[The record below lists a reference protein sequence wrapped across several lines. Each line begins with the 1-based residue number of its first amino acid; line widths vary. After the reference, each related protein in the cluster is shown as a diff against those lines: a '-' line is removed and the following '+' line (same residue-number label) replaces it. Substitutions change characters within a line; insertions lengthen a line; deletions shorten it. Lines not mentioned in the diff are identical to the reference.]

1 MTALKLF
8 FQQRK
13 QKLFSLTMVFLLG
26 FTFHGFS
33 KGPITAATVSTDKT
47 DYLPGQHVSVT
58 GKYWQPGETVK
69 LTFTESPLIHPEQ
82 YINTVADASGNIY
95 NADYLIQDHDLGQ
108 AFTLTAIGLS
118 SGFNAVTL
126 FTDGESADLD
136 QVRNGSAASPDVTNL
151 WANGAAVESQAHYAE
166 GMSIPYR
173 MRLDNLIDIA
183 GKPSGQHELIISW
196 DITKGGKHAI
206 DYITSYNNIDYPVGT
221 HQAAFGH
228 GPEPI
233 DPLSGTPIVTGMGP
247 ASTYPIPAPSS
258 AGSPVTGQPTASFNS
273 LSTLSSGIQTAM
285 TIYNGTIINIV
296 YVSQGSLGTGDNS
309 TTLKIT
315 FTTTNSSVVFAWGGH
330 IATESDWGLGQGAS
344 GISGSPYHTSLV
356 SLDGSG
362 GNQDRALAAAAVVIP
377 PRVDINGISGGPVV
391 ACPETNSLVY
401 NGTILNPNA
410 DPVTYSWSLLN
421 NTAGAIIG
429 GSSSG
434 VMAGNIAVVPPLT
447 VVPMGADFTPGGTF
461 NIMLTV
467 SRGVSTDIAY
477 IGSDVYPGANVVIT
491 NLQVSAAASP
501 SSINL
506 LISNTSQLS
515 TTVSGGATP
524 YTYSWSAD
532 VSGGSLSS
540 HGISD
545 PVFTATAP
553 GIYNYIVTVTENN
566 GCVKTATVKIGVPDP
581 GPTCS
586 VTGLSPVCGTS
597 INTYSGATVTVPEG
611 ATFTWTLEANGGGG
625 STDAVFTSNGL
636 KMLVLNAGAS
646 NSISVTA
653 GSQGY
658 RVIVS
663 EVYSNT
669 ALNSTCNKDV
679 NVNTIVFTAT
689 PTQPKCNGD
698 LGSVLL
704 STPTGGTGTITFDG
718 TATSG
723 LAEGD
728 YTYTATDA
736 NGCKTTQ
743 KIHINAAPTA
753 ISFTAT
759 PTQPKCNGDLGSVLL
774 STPTGGTGTIT
785 FDGTATSGLAEGDY
799 TYTATDANG
808 CKTTQKVHI
817 NVAPTAI
824 SFTATPTQPKCN
836 GDLGSVLLSTPT
848 GGTGTITFDGTATS
862 GLAEGDYTYTAT
874 DANGCKTAQKVH
886 IKAASTAISFT
897 ATPTQ
902 PKCNGDL
909 GSVLLSTPTGGTGT
923 ITFNGTATSGLAEGD
938 YTYTATDAN
947 GCNATQKVHI
957 NAASTAISF
966 TATPA
971 QPKCFGDKGSV
982 LLSTPT
988 GGTGTIT
995 FDGTAT
1001 SGLAEGDYTYTA
1013 TDANGC
1019 KATQTVH
1026 INAAPS
1032 QLILTA
1038 TPSPENCVSK
1048 DGSVSLSVNGG
1059 TAPYKFKWVNANSL
1073 SVTLA
1078 TTKDLA
1084 NVAAG
1089 TYSVTVTDN
1098 NNCTATISATVTRG
1112 ACVPLYTYTQGYYS
1126 STGTSCTP
1134 LGGTKGAT
1142 ALIQYALDNLDKQI
1156 GLPIPHNE
1164 QIYLGKTG
1172 ASFTLN
1178 YADAANLVKVMPG
1191 GGTATKLTANY
1202 SFPLP
1207 STILKNGKIN
1217 NVLLAQ
1223 TITLGLNINIQG
1235 DGLGNFILHTQFLTT
1250 MSGAGTACP
1259 IVMATCSNGGV
1270 VSSLKLSSNAAFLAY
1285 LDNKMVSDLYAMAS
1299 AALGGTLPVI
1309 ANGTV
1314 SYTDINNAIDVIN
1327 RSFDGGRF
1335 FLGYYDVAPTC
1346 STLSASKPRTYSN
1359 IFGNAPARTMY
1370 QPKIVEE
1377 EKVTTLSATAYPN
1390 PFTDRVKFSIVSP
1403 VSGKASLDVYNM
1415 MGQKIKTVY
1424 NGYLFANRTQVIDYS
1439 IPSSVK
1445 GALIY
1450 TLRVGDKQ
1458 VNGKVVQ
1465 MK

>member
-1 MTALKLF
+1 
-8 FQQRK
+8 
-13 QKLFSLTMVFLLG
+13 
-26 FTFHGFS
+26 
-33 KGPITAATVSTDKT
+33 
-47 DYLPGQHVSVT
+47 
-58 GKYWQPGETVK
+58 
-69 LTFTESPLIHPEQ
+69 
-82 YINTVADASGNIY
+82 
-95 NADYLIQDHDLGQ
+95 
-108 AFTLTAIGLS
+108 
-118 SGFNAVTL
+118 
-126 FTDGESADLD
+126 
-136 QVRNGSAASPDVTNL
+136 
-151 WANGAAVESQAHYAE
+151 
-166 GMSIPYR
+166 
-173 MRLDNLIDIA
+173 
-183 GKPSGQHELIISW
+183 
-196 DITKGGKHAI
+196 
-206 DYITSYNNIDYPVGT
+206 
-221 HQAAFGH
+221 
-228 GPEPI
+228 
-233 DPLSGTPIVTGMGP
+233 
-247 ASTYPIPAPSS
+247 
-258 AGSPVTGQPTASFNS
+258 
-273 LSTLSSGIQTAM
+273 
-285 TIYNGTIINIV
+285 
-296 YVSQGSLGTGDNS
+296 
-309 TTLKIT
+309 
-315 FTTTNSSVVFAWGGH
+315 
-330 IATESDWGLGQGAS
+330 
-344 GISGSPYHTSLV
+344 
-356 SLDGSG
+356 
-362 GNQDRALAAAAVVIP
+362 
-377 PRVDINGISGGPVV
+377 
-391 ACPETNSLVY
+391 
-401 NGTILNPNA
+401 
-410 DPVTYSWSLLN
+410 
-421 NTAGAIIG
+421 
-429 GSSSG
+429 
-434 VMAGNIAVVPPLT
+434 
-447 VVPMGADFTPGGTF
+447 
-461 NIMLTV
+461 
-467 SRGVSTDIAY
+467 
-477 IGSDVYPGANVVIT
+477 
-491 NLQVSAAASP
+491 
-501 SSINL
+501 
-506 LISNTSQLS
+506 
-515 TTVSGGATP
+515 
-524 YTYSWSAD
+524 
-532 VSGGSLSS
+532 
-540 HGISD
+540 
-545 PVFTATAP
+545 
-553 GIYNYIVTVTENN
+553 
-566 GCVKTATVKIGVPDP
+566 
-581 GPTCS
+581 
-586 VTGLSPVCGTS
+586 
-597 INTYSGATVTVPEG
+597 
-611 ATFTWTLEANGGGG
+611 
-625 STDAVFTSNGL
+625 
-636 KMLVLNAGAS
+636 
-646 NSISVTA
+646 
-653 GSQGY
+653 
-658 RVIVS
+658 
-663 EVYSNT
+663 
-669 ALNSTCNKDV
+669 
-679 NVNTIVFTAT
+679 
-689 PTQPKCNGD
+689 
-698 LGSVLL
+698 
-704 STPTGGTGTITFDG
+704 
-718 TATSG
+718 
-723 LAEGD
+723 
-728 YTYTATDA
+728 
-736 NGCKTTQ
+736 
-743 KIHINAAPTA
+743 
-753 ISFTAT
+753 
-759 PTQPKCNGDLGSVLL
+759 
-774 STPTGGTGTIT
+774 
-785 FDGTATSGLAEGDY
+785 
-799 TYTATDANG
+799 
-808 CKTTQKVHI
+808 
-817 NVAPTAI
+817 
-824 SFTATPTQPKCN
+824 
-836 GDLGSVLLSTPT
+836 
-848 GGTGTITFDGTATS
+848 
-862 GLAEGDYTYTAT
+862 
-874 DANGCKTAQKVH
+874 VH

>member
-736 NGCKTTQ
+736 NGCKT
-743 KIHINAAPTA
+743 
-753 ISFTAT
+753 
-759 PTQPKCNGDLGSVLL
+759 
-774 STPTGGTGTIT
+774 
-785 FDGTATSGLAEGDY
+785 
-799 TYTATDANG
+799 
-808 CKTTQKVHI
+808 
-817 NVAPTAI
+817 
-824 SFTATPTQPKCN
+824 
-836 GDLGSVLLSTPT
+836 
-848 GGTGTITFDGTATS
+848 
-862 GLAEGDYTYTAT
+862 
-874 DANGCKTAQKVH
+874 AQKVH

>member
-848 GGTGTITFDGTATS
+848 GGTGTITF
-862 GLAEGDYTYTAT
+862 
-874 DANGCKTAQKVH
+874 
-886 IKAASTAISFT
+886 
-897 ATPTQ
+897 
-902 PKCNGDL
+902 
-909 GSVLLSTPTGGTGT
+909 
-923 ITFNGTATSGLAEGD
+923 NGTATSGLAEGD

>member
-874 DANGCKTAQKVH
+874 DANGCK
-886 IKAASTAISFT
+886 
-897 ATPTQ
+897 
-902 PKCNGDL
+902 
-909 GSVLLSTPTGGTGT
+909 
-923 ITFNGTATSGLAEGD
+923 
-938 YTYTATDAN
+938 
-947 GCNATQKVHI
+947 
-957 NAASTAISF
+957 
-966 TATPA
+966 
-971 QPKCFGDKGSV
+971 
-982 LLSTPT
+982 
-988 GGTGTIT
+988 
-995 FDGTAT
+995 
-1001 SGLAEGDYTYTA
+1001 
-1013 TDANGC
+1013 
-1019 KATQTVH
+1019 ATQTVH

>member
-1191 GGTATKLTANY
+1191 GTATKLTANY